1 MRILYVTDS
10 FPPESVGGAGQ
21 VVFDMAKG
29 MIANGQDVSVLSA
42 TTKKENAGAGIY
54 EGISVRRIF
63 SSQKPQFF
71 RSYLAANNPFI
82 KKEFQEIVDELRL
95 DVVDFDNVH
104 EHFSF
109 AALKWARSTGA
120 TVFITLHDTLSF
132 SYTRLYHFID
142 LNNVHQKGPLNYRV
156 PLRLSLQQM
165 GKSFNPFRNS
175 SIRRSLRSSNT
186 IFSVSNAL
194 KDALNQNG
202 IHNVETL
209 YNGIDPTSFISTFQ
223 EEQLLRSRLNIGSR
237 PVILFGGR
245 AMTDKGTEVILEAF
259 SSILQRCP
267 NAALVMALEKGEY
280 QNRLWMLAQK
290 LRVEH
295 SLVLIDLLHGR
306 ERAALFSMASLVVVP
321 SIYFDPA
328 PLMAMQALAA
338 GKPVVGTC
346 FGGTPEIVMDEETGY
361 IVNPYDI
368 TALADRIS
376 KLLVDPARAET
387 MGKAGQSR
395 ILEKFTL
402 KHQIDRVMLFYKK
415 AALSEK

>member
-29 MIANGQDVSVLSA
+29 MIAGGQEVIVVSA
-42 TTKKENAGAGIY
+42 TTKIENSGATIY
-54 EGISVRRIF
+54 EGITVRRIF
-63 SSQKPQFF
+63 SSKKPQFF

-82 KKEFQEIVDELRL
+82 KKEFQQILDELRP
-95 DVVDFDNVH
+95 DVVHFHNVH

-109 AALKWARSTGA
+109 AALKWAHKTKA
-120 TVFITLHDTLSF
+120 AVFITLHDTLSF

-142 LNNVHQKGPLNYRV
+142 LNDVHQKGPFNYRV

-175 SIRRSLRSSNT
+175 SIRRSLDSADT

-202 IHNVETL
+202 IHNIETL
-209 YNGIDPTSFISTFQ
+209 YNGVDPTAFISTSQ
-223 EEQLLRSRLNIGSR
+223 EEQLLRSRLNLGSR

-245 AMTDKGTEVILEAF
+245 AMADKGTEVIIEALP
-259 SSILQRCP
+259 SILQRCP
-267 NAALVMALEKGEY
+267 DAALVMALEKGEY
-280 QNRLWMLAQK
+280 QNHLRMLAQK

-306 ERAALFSMASLVVVP
+306 ERAALFSMAFLVAVP

-328 PLMAMQALAA
+328 PLMAMQAMAT

-346 FGGTPEIVMDEETGY
+346 FGGITEIISDGETGY
-361 IVNPYDI
+361 IVNPYDG

-376 KLLVDPARAET
+376 ELLVDPARAEM
-387 MGKAGQSR
+387 MGIAGQSR
-395 ILEKFTL
+395 IFEKFTL
-402 KHQIDRVMLFYKK
+402 KHQLDRVMLFYKK
-415 AALSEK
+415 AILSEK